1 MSQAPSTPRGGPS
14 RLRVPSGNPPWL
26 SFGALLGFL
35 MLVQVATGA
44 LLLFHFAPDA
54 ELAFESVRRLM
65 RDVPFGWL
73 IRLLHAHGAN
83 LIVIVLFAHLL
94 IVTWRGA
101 YQGHRAA
108 NWLLGCALLL
118 LVMGASLTG
127 YILPWSQLSYWAT
140 TVVTGSLEYLPIG
153 GHELTTFVRGGERVG
168 PATFRRA
175 FATHVALIP
184 LALLALAA
192 LHVAWVR
199 RDGLAG
205 RARRGE
211 QPTEQEASGI
221 PLFPDFAPRVA
232 LVLIAGLGILV
243 GLVVF
248 LPGAFFPPESF
259 APADPL
265 ETPLNVKPE
274 WYFLW
279 RYELGR
285 LVPETVALLLQT
297 LAMVALAALPFLDGG
312 PRRHPFDRP
321 LVIGGLLV
329 AFAAWGTLTLL
340 GMWA

>member
-1 MSQAPSTPRGGPS
+1 VGS
-14 RLRVPSGNPPWL
+14 PPWL

-35 MLVQVATGA
+35 LLLQVATGV

-54 ELAFESVRRLM
+54 ELAFESVRRIM
-65 RDVPFGWL
+65 REVPFGWL
-73 IRLLHAHGAN
+73 VRLLHAHGAN
-83 LIVIVLFAHLL
+83 LIVIVLFVHLL
-94 IVTWRGA
+94 VVVWRGG
-101 YQGHRAA
+101 YQGRRAA
-108 NWLLGCALLL
+108 NWLLGCALLV

-175 FATHVALIP
+175 FAAHVALIP

-205 RARRGE
+205 RPPRRGRA
-211 QPTEQEASGI
+211 PEQEPLGI
-221 PLFPDFAPRVA
+221 PLVPDFAPRAA
-232 LVLIAGLGILV
+232 LVMIAGLFVLL

-248 LPGAFFPPESF
+248 LPGAFFPAETF
-259 APADPL
+259 LPADPL
-265 ETPLNVKPE
+265 ETPPNVKPE

-285 LVPETVALLLQT
+285 LVPETVALVLQT
-297 LAMVALAALPFLDGG
+297 LALLALAALPFLDRG
-312 PRRHPFDRP
+312 PRRHPLDRP
-321 LVIGGLLV
+321 LVIGGVLA
-329 AFAAWGTLTLL
+329 AFLAWVVLTVL
-340 GMWA
+340 GMRA

>member
-1 MSQAPSTPRGGPS
+1 MSQAPSATRGPS
-14 RLRVPSGNPPWL
+14 RFRIPSGNPPWL
-26 SFGALLGFL
+26 SLGALLGFL
-35 MLVQVATGA
+35 MLLQVATGT

-83 LIVIVLFAHLL
+83 LIVTLLFAHLL
-94 IVTWRGA
+94 MVAWRGA

-108 NWLLGCALLL
+108 NWLLGCALLV

-140 TVVTGSLEYLPIG
+140 TVVTSSLEYLPIG

-175 FATHVALIP
+175 FAVHVALIP
-184 LALLALAA
+184 LALLVLTA

-211 QPTEQEASGI
+211 GLAEQTASGM
-221 PLFPDFAPRVA
+221 PLFPDFAPRLA
-232 LVLIAGLGILV
+232 LVLIAGLGTLV

-265 ETPLNVKPE
+265 DTPANVKPE

-285 LVPETVALLLQT
+285 LVPETVALVLQT
-297 LAMVALAALPFLDGG
+297 LAMFALAALPFVDRG
-312 PRRHPFDRP
+312 PLRHPLERP
-321 LVIGGLLV
+321 LVIGGLVV
-329 AFAAWGTLTLL
+329 AVAAWGVLTVL
-340 GMWA
+340 GMSA

>member
-1 MSQAPSTPRGGPS
+1 
-14 RLRVPSGNPPWL
+14 
-26 SFGALLGFL
+26 
-35 MLVQVATGA
+35 
-44 LLLFHFAPDA
+44 
-54 ELAFESVRRLM
+54 
-65 RDVPFGWL
+65 
-73 IRLLHAHGAN
+73 
-83 LIVIVLFAHLL
+83 
-94 IVTWRGA
+94 
-101 YQGHRAA
+101 
-108 NWLLGCALLL
+108 
-118 LVMGASLTG
+118 
-127 YILPWSQLSYWAT
+127 
-140 TVVTGSLEYLPIG
+140 
-153 GHELTTFVRGGERVG
+153 
-168 PATFRRA
+168 
-175 FATHVALIP
+175 LIP

-211 QPTEQEASGI
+211 QRTKEEASGI

-232 LVLIAGLGILV
+232 LVMIAGLGALV

-259 APADPL
+259 APANPL
-265 ETPLNVKPE
+265 DTPPNVKPE

-285 LVPETVALLLQT
+285 LVPEAVALLLQT

-312 PRRHPFDRP
+312 PRRHAFDRP

>member
-1 MSQAPSTPRGGPS
+1 MPP
-14 RLRVPSGNPPWL
+14 GNPPWL

-35 MLVQVATGA
+35 MLLQVATGA

-65 RDVPFGWL
+65 REVPFGWL
-73 IRLLHAHGAN
+73 VRLLHAHGAN

-94 IVTWRGA
+94 MVAWRGA

-108 NWLLGCALLL
+108 NWLLGCVLLL

-140 TVVTGSLEYLPIG
+140 TVVTSSLEYLPIG

-175 FATHVALIP
+175 FAAHVTLIP
-184 LALLALAA
+184 LSLLALGA

-199 RDGLAG
+199 RDRLAG
-205 RARRGE
+205 RARREELTE
-211 QPTEQEASGI
+211 QPESGI

-232 LVLIAGLGILV
+232 LVLIAGLATLV

-259 APADPL
+259 APANPL
-265 ETPLNVKPE
+265 ETPPNVKPE

-285 LVPETVALLLQT
+285 LVPETVALALQT
-297 LAMVALAALPFLDGG
+297 LAMVTLAALPFLDRG

-321 LVIGGLLV
+321 LVICGLLLAV
-329 AFAAWGTLTLL
+329 TAWGVLTLL
-340 GMWA
+340 GMQA